1 MEIKRIAILTLG
13 VGAGHSRA
21 SQAIHQALHDG
32 ADNVEARTIDVL
44 DLAEPWFLRFYLYPY
59 WLTVKRVPWVRRK
72 FFEWRQRKR
81 LRRMAPDWL
90 FRRGCRSV
98 LARLKSFRPHLVIV
112 TEACAA
118 RLAAMGRRDG
128 WFDAPILAAQ
138 TDFCTEPVWV
148 RDEIDLHCVGSEEAK
163 SQMISWGVSA
173 NRVLYCGVPVD
184 PSFALSFDRSELR
197 RALALHPNRPVVLVM
212 GGGMGRAPLDVII
225 QSLEVCRHPIQVIAV
240 AGRNR
245 MLREQLELLR
255 GKLALDLHVFGWT
268 ESVPELMGAADLL
281 VTKPG
286 GVTASEAIAAGV
298 PMILTSP
305 VPGMEEDHLRFL
317 VNQGVGLAAKELRQI
332 PGLVSGL
339 LDDPK
344 RREELSSRA
353 RELARPDAAY
363 AVAQVARA
371 LLEKATYIDLLAAP
385 SPASGET
392 AYLM

>member
-13 VGAGHSRA
+13 VGAGNSRA

-44 DLAEPWFLRFYLYPY
+44 DFAEPWFLRFYLYPY
-59 WLTVKRVPWVRRK
+59 WLTIKRVPWVRRK
-72 FFEWRQRKR
+72 FFEWRHRKR
-81 LRRMAPDWL
+81 LRRVAPDWL
-90 FRRGCRSV
+90 FRHGCRSV
-98 LARLKSFRPHLVIV
+98 LARLQSFRPHLVIV

-118 RLAAMGRRDG
+118 RLAVIGRRDG

-148 RDEIDLHCVGSEEAK
+148 RDEIDVHCVGSEEAK
-163 SQMISWGVSA
+163 RQMISWGVSV
-173 NRVLYCGVPVD
+173 NRILYCGVPID
-184 PSFALSFDRSELR
+184 PSFALSFDRVELR
-197 RALALHPNRPVVLVM
+197 RAVGLHPNRPVVLVM
-212 GGGMGRAPLDVII
+212 GGGIGLAPLDAII

-245 MLREQLELLR
+245 TLRERLESLR
-255 GKLALDLHVFGWT
+255 GQLALDLQVFGWT
-268 ESVPELMGAADLL
+268 DSVPELMGAADLL

-286 GVTASEAIAAGV
+286 GVTASEALAAGV

-305 VPGMEEDHLRFL
+305 VPGMEESHLKFL
-317 VNQGVGLAAKELRQI
+317 VNQGVGLAAKELQEI
-332 PGLVSGL
+332 PALVSGL
-339 LDDPK
+339 LDDAK
-344 RREELSSRA
+344 RREALISRA
-353 RELARPDAAY
+353 RDLARPDAAY